1 MLVKPNLN
9 PKSFHIAQSY
19 SIFDN
24 DYYST
29 KTKSEKLLTQP
40 AVEREITKSLVNPDN
55 CGYKKT
61 QSVSNFNFFNKS
73 GTTRV
78 AATACQT
85 PKHSQLGYVDAY
97 KRTTEEK
104 NLIPNPKAKPKGARN
119 PFISQLKIC

>member
-1 MLVKPNLN
+1 MN
-9 PKSFHIAQSY
+9 PKSYHIVQSY

-29 KTKSEKLLTQP
+29 KTKSEKLVTQP
-40 AVEREITKSLVNPDN
+40 KQEREISKALLNTDHGA
-55 CGYKKT
+55 GYKKT

-78 AATACQT
+78 SATPSQT
-85 PKHSQLGYVDAY
+85 PKNSQSGYVDAY

-119 PFISQLKIC
+119 PFLSQFKIC